1 MDLNELE
8 NIILTD
14 IVKYQLKANNID
26 LRLQLQNLE
35 VIKREYTGIGIYVH
49 FQTINREDLNENLDY
64 KKRYFA
70 SPIEIILDTLEYQI
84 SFDLNLNQK
93 GHFDFLEIV
102 SNEGNWNGE
111 YNEIKTTANTV

>member
-35 VIKREYTGIGIYVH
+35 VIKREYTGIGIYVPVSYTH
-49 FQTINREDLNENLDY
+49 L
-64 KKRYFA
+64 
-70 SPIEIILDTLEYQI
+70 TLP
-84 SFDLNLNQK
+84 
-93 GHFDFLEIV
+93 
-102 SNEGNWNGE
+102 
-111 YNEIKTTANTV
+111 TTPYV